1 MPVKHIVVGYDSSDT
16 AGLAVVEAANLARAT
31 GAELHIVNVV
41 EDFDFPQS
49 TIAGDEDQ
57 THKETAITVNEKL
70 LATPEAEGG
79 LLEAID
85 GVFTHNKVMAGPP
98 AGSIID
104 YATEIGADLVVVGNR
119 RVQGFNRLLGSV
131 AVEILRHAPCSVYVA
146 HTV

>member
-1 MPVKHIVVGYDSSDT
+1 MKHIVVGYDSSDS
-16 AGLAVVEAANLARAT
+16 ARLAVVEAANLARAT

-41 EDFDFPQS
+41 EDFDFPEAM
-49 TIAGDEDQ
+49 TTGDE
-57 THKETAITVNEKL
+57 HETAREKAITVNEKL
-70 LATPEAEGG
+70 LAKPEVEGG
-79 LLEAID
+79 LFEAVD

-119 RVQGFNRLLGSV
+119 RVQGLNRLLGSV

>member
-1 MPVKHIVVGYDSSDT
+1 MKHIVVGYDSSDS
-16 AGLAVVEAANLARAT
+16 ARLAVVEAASVARAT
-31 GAELHIVNVV
+31 GAELHLVNVV
-41 EDFDFPQS
+41 EEYDFPES
-49 TIAGDEDQ
+49 KTTSEDQ
-57 THKETAITVNEKL
+57 THEEEAIIVNEKL

-79 LLEAID
+79 LSESVD

-98 AGSIID
+98 AASIID

-119 RVQGFNRLLGSV
+119 RVQGLNRLLGSV